1 MGTVRSLTARELDR
15 AAAQDRDRDPVD
27 ARRRG
32 SVMSDW
38 GGWDNGHGDDGHKWG
53 WGWGGWDNGDH
64 GDGKDHRW
72 GWGWGGWHGG
82 GKRGD

>member
-1 MGTVRSLTARELDR
+1 
-15 AAAQDRDRDPVD
+15 
-27 ARRRG
+27 
-32 SVMSDW
+32 MSDG